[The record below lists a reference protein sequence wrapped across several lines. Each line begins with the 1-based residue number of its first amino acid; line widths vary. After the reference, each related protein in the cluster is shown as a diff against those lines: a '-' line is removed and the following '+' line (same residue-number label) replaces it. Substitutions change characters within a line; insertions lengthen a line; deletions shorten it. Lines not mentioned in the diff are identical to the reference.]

1 MLEKYERIICK
12 LKCRIDVFKENAKE
26 FAKSYRGLSYEEEV
40 KPEGAKLREKVRP
53 PRI

>member
-40 KPEGAKLREKVRP
+40 KPEGAKLREKVP
-53 PRI
+53 PRN